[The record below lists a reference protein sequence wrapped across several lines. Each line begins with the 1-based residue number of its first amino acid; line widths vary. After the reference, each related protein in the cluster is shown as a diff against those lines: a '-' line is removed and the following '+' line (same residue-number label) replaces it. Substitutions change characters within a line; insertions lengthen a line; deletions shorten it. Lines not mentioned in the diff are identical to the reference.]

1 MKKGDY
7 KEEVRKVKR
16 RAKILAVIAIAF
28 ILLAVSYQLI
38 RASYTLDLFSATKY
52 NAFQIGMS
60 EVRAKSLFSAYG
72 ELSSTIETKEM
83 EPLGKVKILTFTTE
97 EFEEI
102 LSLYFTD
109 GKLSGFTYGNIKVG
123 RE

>member
-1 MKKGDY
+1 
-7 KEEVRKVKR
+7 VRR
-16 RAKILAVIAIAF
+16 RAKMIAVIAIAF
-28 ILLAVSYQLI
+28 IFLAVSYQLI

-60 EVRAKSLFSAYG
+60 EMRAKSLFSAYG
-72 ELSSTIETKEM
+72 ELSSTIETKET

-97 EFEEI
+97 EFKEI

-109 GKLSGFTYGNIKVG
+109 GKLSGFTYGNTEVG